1 VAKRARRRY
10 DILSIAGLPLG
21 LALVLLGHVIEDGHI
36 GSLLQGA
43 AAIIVFGGT
52 LGAVLLSFP
61 MRDVREAWTSLRHV
75 FIDDI
80 EPQGQLLEAF
90 GSLSIKARK
99 KGILSLEDELDG
111 IADPFLRRGLRLA
124 VDGTNPTTLRHMLEA
139 ENDAHAD
146 REEAPARV
154 YESAGG
160 YAPTVGILG
169 AVLGLIHVMENL
181 SDPSRLGAGIAVA
194 FVATVYG
201 VGTAN
206 LVLLPIASKLRAR
219 AQRRARRR
227 DLITEGVL
235 AIQEGQNPRLIDQK
249 MRGLLAAEE
258 PEPVARKRRGRAA

>member
-1 VAKRARRRY
+1 MARRAVRRY
-10 DILSIAGLPLG
+10 DVLSLAGLPLG
-21 LALVLLGHVIEDGHI
+21 LALVVGGHMLEGGQL

-52 LGAVLLSFP
+52 IGAVLLSFP
-61 MRDVREAWTSLRHV
+61 MRDVKEACRSLRHV
-75 FIDDI
+75 FVDDL
-80 EPQGQLLEAF
+80 EPPAQLLDAV
-90 GSLSIKARK
+90 GALAVKARK
-99 KGILSLEDELDG
+99 AGILSLEDELDG

-124 VDGTNPTTLRHMLEA
+124 VDGTNPTTLRYMLEA
-139 ENDAHAD
+139 ENDAHAE

-181 SDPSRLGAGIAVA
+181 SDPTRLGAGIAVA

-206 LVLLPIASKLRAR
+206 LVLLPIAAKLRAR
-219 AQRRARRR
+219 ASRRARRR
-227 DLITEGVL
+227 DLVTEGVL

-258 PEPVARKRRGRAA
+258 PPTLATRRRRAA

>member
-1 VAKRARRRY
+1 MAKRPGPRY
-10 DILSIAGLPLG
+10 DLLSLLGLPLG
-21 LALVLLGHVIEDGHI
+21 LALVVAGHLLEDGHL
-36 GSLLQGA
+36 GSLLQGSA
-43 AAIIVFGGT
+43 AVIVFGGT

-61 MRDVREAWTSLRHV
+61 MRDVREAGRSLRFV
-75 FIDDI
+75 FVDDL
-80 EPQGQLLEAF
+80 EPPAQLLDAV

-99 KGILSLEDELDG
+99 HGILSLEDELDSV
-111 IADPFLRRGLRLA
+111 ADPFLRRGLRLA

-139 ENDAHAD
+139 ETDAHAE

-154 YESAGG
+154 YEAAGG

-206 LVLLPIASKLRAR
+206 LVLLPIAAKLRAR
-219 AQRRARRR
+219 AARRARRR
-227 DLITEGVL
+227 DLVTEGVL

-258 PEPVARKRRGRAA
+258 PGPAKSKRRRAA

>member
-1 VAKRARRRY
+1 MAKRSGPRY
-10 DILSIAGLPLG
+10 DVLSLAGLPLG
-21 LALVLLGHVIEDGHI
+21 VALVVGGHVLEGGHL

-52 LGAVLLSFP
+52 IGAVLLSFP

-75 FIDDI
+75 FVDDI
-80 EPQGQLLEAF
+80 EPSAQLLEAV
-90 GSLSIKARK
+90 GGLSIKARK
-99 KGILSLEDELDG
+99 NGILSLENELDG
-111 IADPFLRRGLRLA
+111 VSDPFLRRGLRLA

-139 ENDAHAD
+139 ETDAHAE

-154 YESAGG
+154 YEAAGG

-206 LVLLPIASKLRAR
+206 LILLPIAAKLHAR
-219 AQRRARRR
+219 AGRRARRR
-227 DLITEGVL
+227 DLITEGIL

-258 PEPVARKRRGRAA
+258 PEPAPSRRRRAA